1 MITTVL
7 FIRHGVTDWNV
18 AGRWQG
24 HTDIPLNDDG
34 HVQACKLAQR
44 LADWPI
50 KAIYTSDLRRAQE
63 TANVLAKKLNLTPVI
78 DDNFRE
84 RNGGVF
90 QGLTIEQLNNRHG
103 DAWHQVRHDGSA
115 PPNGESMLEV
125 GIRAYSSFEKISSG
139 HLGET
144 VAIVSHGGTLNILI
158 SHLIGLPLGQ
168 PASISL
174 RGNTGLSIVEIDDSG
189 PRLTLLNDV
198 SHLST
203 GRKDIESG
211 FSILTATE

>member
-1 MITTVL
+1 MITTIL

-34 HVQACKLAQR
+34 RQQARKLARR
-44 LADWPI
+44 LEGWPI
-50 KAIYTSDLRRAQE
+50 KAIYTSDLLRAQE
-63 TANVLAKKLNLTPVI
+63 TAKLIAKKLKLTPI
-78 DDNFRE
+78 ASANFRE
-84 RNGGVF
+84 RNGGIF
-90 QGLTIEQLNNRHG
+90 QGLTTEQLDSEYR
-103 DAWHQVRHDGSA
+103 DIWRQTRSDGSA
-115 PPNGESMLEV
+115 PPDGESMLEV
-125 GIRAYSSFEKISSG
+125 GKRAFSSYEKINSA
-139 HLGET
+139 HIGET

-174 RGNTGLSIVEIDDSG
+174 RGNTGLSIVEINEAG

-198 SHLST
+198 SHLSA
-203 GRKDIESG
+203 GRKDVESG
-211 FSILTATE
+211 FSMLTSTE

>member
-1 MITTVL
+1 MITTIL

-18 AGRWQG
+18 ARRWQG

-34 HVQACKLAQR
+34 REQAHKLAQR
-44 LADWPI
+44 LAEWPI
-50 KAIYTSDLRRAQE
+50 QAIYTSDLLRAQE
-63 TANVLAKKLNLTPVI
+63 TANVLAKNHNLVPII
-78 DDNFRE
+78 DANLRE

-90 QGLTIEQLNNRHG
+90 QGLTIEQLNSWHG
-103 DAWHQVRHDGSA
+103 DIWHQVRHDGSA

-125 GIRAYSSFEKISSG
+125 GIRAYSSFEKISLA
-139 HLGET
+139 HRGET

-174 RGNTGLSIVEIDDSG
+174 RGNTGLSVVEMDESG
-189 PRLTLLNDV
+189 HRLTLLNDV
-198 SHLST
+198 SHLSAD
-203 GRKDIESG
+203 RKVNESG
-211 FSILTATE
+211 FSMLATTE